1 MPEQSQRPH
10 VSFLKQQDVQIGRS
24 IVCRSITQE
33 RTMAVAAKKAS
44 IVDTAETMRDDA
56 VNYVKATAN
65 SAEHNAAALQN
76 RVVRD
81 VTDMADTVSGKL
93 KAVAIDTDVMADLAK
108 GEASE
113 LQRLVTEQLKN
124 HPARTLGL
132 VAALGVFVG
141 LMTKR

>member
-1 MPEQSQRPH
+1 M
-10 VSFLKQQDVQIGRS
+10 K
-24 IVCRSITQE
+24 E

-81 VTDMADTVSGKL
+81 VTEMADTVSGKL
-93 KAVAIDTDVMADLAK
+93 KAVGIDTDVMADLAK

-132 VAALGVFVG
+132 VAAFGVFVG

>member
-1 MPEQSQRPH
+1 
-10 VSFLKQQDVQIGRS
+10 VSKQHDVRDGRIIG
-24 IVCRSITQE
+24 CRSITKE

-44 IVDTAETMRDDA
+44 IADTAETMRDDA

-81 VTDMADTVSGKL
+81 VTEMADSVSGKL
-93 KAVAIDTDVMADLAK
+93 KAVGIDTDVMADLAK
-108 GEASE
+108 SEASE

-132 VAALGVFVG
+132 VAAFGVFVG